1 MTSQDPTNR
10 VTFLSPTDAYL
21 NKELSWLEFNA
32 RVLDEALTQE
42 TPLLERL
49 KFLAIFANNL
59 DEFFMVR
66 VAGLKKMEQELLR
79 ITDSPDGME
88 TSQVLAQIRQR
99 TTELLGVQ
107 YRCLEEKVLPTLA
120 THDIKILDV
129 AGLDPQQRKQLD
141 AYFEAEVSPVLTP
154 LGVDPAHPF
163 PFLSNLSLYLVVVPK
178 HLRAT
183 EGEAGIGFVEIPS
196 ILPRLIPVQT
206 ESPSAA
212 HFILLED
219 LIAANL
225 TSLFFGLEPGD
236 CYTIRVTRNLDYNLL
251 ENKVVDLLKSIQ
263 KEMQNREHQE
273 VVRLEVDATLP
284 EPILS
289 LIKTSLN
296 IHESDV
302 YRVPRPLFIPGL
314 MALHKIP
321 LEHLKDSP
329 FNPRLPPALAGNED
343 IFSVIAKKDLLVHHP
358 YESFYAVTEFLHSA
372 AHDPNVLAIKQ
383 TLYRSAGDSPIIDA
397 LIAAA
402 ENGKQ
407 VTAVIELKA
416 RFDEKNNIIWARRL
430 ERAGVNVVFGFVG
443 LKTHSKAVLV
453 VRREGHR
460 LVRYVHL
467 STGNYNSSTAKLYT
481 DVGFFTSDEAIGRD
495 IAMIFNLITGFDVL
509 TGTHR
514 IKEQQVASQLQKI
527 ALSPVNLKATVL
539 SLIDKEIEYKKK
551 TGTGFIMA
559 KMNSLV
565 DKDIIDALYKAS
577 QAGVKVNLIVRGI
590 CCLRPGVPG
599 ISQNI
604 EVISIIDRFL
614 EHSRIYY
621 FQSGGEHRVY
631 LASAD
636 WMPRN
641 MDRRIEIMWPIEN
654 LEIKARLTG
663 EILRICWAD
672 NVKARH
678 LTADGKYIK
687 RKLRPGEEPV
697 RSQAKFIEIAREGG
711 IQSMPYEIAIRHNP
725 MRKQGQ
731 RPIARKK
738 PKKPGE
744 GTGGHVPH
752 PAGQF
757 SSFSKTH
764 PEPSLT
770 AGSEEVSSPGKQV
783 PKNES

>member
-1 MTSQDPTNR
+1 M
-10 VTFLSPTDAYL
+10 PTDLYI

-32 RVLDEALTQE
+32 RVLDEALIPE
-42 TPLLERL
+42 TPLLEKL

-88 TSQVLAQIRQR
+88 TSAVLAQIRQR
-99 TTELLGVQ
+99 TTELLSTQ
-107 YRCLEEKVLPTLA
+107 YHCLQDTVIPGLSE
-120 THDIKILDV
+120 HDIRILQVPDLSPTQRRH
-129 AGLDPQQRKQLD
+129 LDD
-141 AYFEAEVSPVLTP
+141 YFEAEVSPVLTP

-163 PFLSNLSLYLVVVPK
+163 PFLSNLCLYLVVVPK
-178 HLRAT
+178 HLHAS
-183 EGEAGIGFVEIPS
+183 EGDAGIGFVEIPS
-196 ILPRLIPVQT
+196 ILPRLIPVKS
-206 ESPSAA
+206 EHHGAS
-212 HFILLED
+212 HFVLLED

-273 VVRLEVDATLP
+273 VVRLEVDASLP
-284 EPILS
+284 EPILG
-289 LIKTSLN
+289 LLMTSLG
-296 IHESDV
+296 IGPSDV

-321 LEHLKDSP
+321 LDHLKDPP
-329 FNPRLPPALAGNED
+329 FNPRIPPAMAGNED
-343 IFSVIAKKDLLVHHP
+343 IFAVIAKKDLLVHHP

-443 LKTHSKAVLV
+443 LKTHCKAVLV
-453 VRREGHR
+453 VRREGQR

-467 STGNYNSSTAKLYT
+467 STGNYNSTTAKLYT
-481 DVGFFTSDEAIGRD
+481 DVGFFTASEAIGRD

-509 TGTHR
+509 TGTTR
-514 IKEQQVASQLQKI
+514 VKEQQVASQLKKI
-527 ALSPVNLKATVL
+527 ALSPVNLKEKIL
-539 SLIDKEIEYKKK
+539 SLIEKEIEHKKRS
-551 TGTGFIMA
+551 GTGFIMA

-565 DKDIIDALYKAS
+565 DKQIIDALYKAS
-577 QAGVKVNLIVRGI
+577 QAGVKISLIVRGI
-590 CCLRPGVPG
+590 CCLRPGIPG
-599 ISQNI
+599 LSHNI
-604 EVISIIDRFL
+604 DVISIIDRFL
-614 EHSRIYY
+614 EHSRIFY
-621 FQSGGEHRVY
+621 FQAGGDHQVY

-654 LEIKARLTG
+654 IEIKARLTG
-663 EILRICWAD
+663 EILRVCWTD
-672 NVKARH
+672 NVKARY
-678 LTADGKYIK
+678 LTAEGKYAR
-687 RKLRPGEEPV
+687 RKPKAGEEAV
-697 RSQAKFIEIAREGG
+697 RSQAKFIEIARQGG

-731 RPIARKK
+731 RPIARRK
-738 PKKPGE
+738 PKKPGDSHSPHNSHSQAVS
-744 GTGGHVPH
+744 GAGGASGRAPTDSAADQPSTR
-752 PAGQF
+752 PAG
-757 SSFSKTH
+757 KGET
-764 PEPSLT
+764 
-770 AGSEEVSSPGKQV
+770 
-783 PKNES
+783 

>member
-1 MTSQDPTNR
+1 
-10 VTFLSPTDAYL
+10 
-21 NKELSWLEFNA
+21 
-32 RVLDEALTQE
+32 
-42 TPLLERL
+42 
-49 KFLAIFANNL
+49 
-59 DEFFMVR
+59 
-66 VAGLKKMEQELLR
+66 
-79 ITDSPDGME
+79 
-88 TSQVLAQIRQR
+88 
-99 TTELLGVQ
+99 
-107 YRCLEEKVLPTLA
+107 
-120 THDIKILDV
+120 
-129 AGLDPQQRKQLD
+129 
-141 AYFEAEVSPVLTP
+141 

-178 HLRAT
+178 HVQSP
-183 EGEAGIGFVEIPS
+183 EVGSGIGFVEIPS
-196 ILPRLIPVQT
+196 ILPRLIPIQG
-206 ESPSAA
+206 ESPTTT
-212 HFILLED
+212 HYVLLED
-219 LIAANL
+219 LIASHL
-225 TSLFFGLEPGD
+225 RSLFFGLDPGD

-273 VVRLEVDATLP
+273 VVRLEVDAHLP
-284 EPILS
+284 EPILR
-289 LIKTSLN
+289 LIQSNLN
-296 IHESDV
+296 IGDADI

-314 MALHKIP
+314 MTLHKIN
-321 LEHLKDSP
+321 LETLKDP
-329 FNPRLPPALAGNED
+329 AFNPRLPPALAGNED

-416 RFDEKNNIIWARRL
+416 RFDEKNNITWARRL

-453 VRREGHR
+453 VRREGQK

-467 STGNYNSSTAKLYT
+467 STGNYNSNTAKLYT
-481 DVGFFTSDEAIGRD
+481 DVGFFTSDEDIGRD

-509 TGTHR
+509 TGTTR
-514 IKEQQVASQLQKI
+514 VKEAHVAHQLKKI
-527 ALSPVNLKATVL
+527 ALSPVNMKETIL

-565 DKDIIDALYKAS
+565 DKDIIDRLYRAS
-577 QAGVKVNLIVRGI
+577 GAGVRVQLIVRGI
-590 CCLRPGVPG
+590 CCLRPGLAG

-604 EVISIIDRFL
+604 EVISIVDRFL

-621 FQSGGEHRVY
+621 FHAGGDHRVF

-641 MDRRIEIMWPIEN
+641 MDRRIEIMWPVEN
-654 LEIKARLTG
+654 HEIKARLTG

-672 NVKARH
+672 NVKARI
-678 LTADGKYIK
+678 LNADGTYVR
-687 RKLRPGEEPV
+687 RKLKPDEEV
-697 RSQAKFIEIAREGG
+697 VHSQAKFIKIAREGG

-725 MRKQGQ
+725 MRKHGQ

-744 GTGGHVPH
+744 SSSTSLINNGHNHHSPKEKSDSL
-752 PAGQF
+752 PEA
-757 SSFSKTH
+757 SKEASQIAST
-764 PEPSLT
+764 SKK
-770 AGSEEVSSPGKQV
+770 A
-783 PKNES
+783 ES

>member
-1 MTSQDPTNR
+1 MSSQDTPNR
-10 VTFLSPTDAYL
+10 VTFVNSSDLYL

-32 RVLDEALTQE
+32 RVLDEALTPD

-49 KFLAIFANNL
+49 KFLAIFSNNL

-88 TSQVLAQIRQR
+88 TSQVLGQIRNR
-99 TTELLGVQ
+99 TLELMDVQ
-107 YRCLEEKVLPTLA
+107 YRCLNEHVLPELA
-120 THDIKILDV
+120 THDIKILKV
-129 AGLDPQQRKQLD
+129 SKLSAPQRKHLD
-141 AYFEAEVSPVLTP
+141 EYFDAAVSPVLTP

-163 PFLSNLSLYLVVVPK
+163 PFLSNQSLYLVVVPK
-178 HLRAT
+178 HIHAT
-183 EGEAGIGFVEIPS
+183 EGESGIGFVEIPS
-196 ILPRLIPVQT
+196 ILPRLIPVHSET
-206 ESPSAA
+206 PGAA
-212 HFILLED
+212 HFVLLED

-225 TSLFFGLEPGD
+225 TSLFFGLEPGA

-273 VVRLEVDATLP
+273 VVRLEVDARLP
-284 EPILS
+284 EPILN

-296 IHESDV
+296 IAESDV
-302 YRVPRPLFIPGL
+302 YRIPRPLFIPGL

-329 FNPRLPPALAGNED
+329 FNPRLPPALAGSED

-467 STGNYNSSTAKLYT
+467 STGNYNSNTAKLYT

-509 TGTHR
+509 TGTTR
-514 IKEQQVASQLQKI
+514 VKETQVANQLTKI
-527 ALSPVNLKATVL
+527 ALSPVNLKETVIG
-539 SLIDKEIEYKKK
+539 LIDKEIEHKKK
-551 TGTGFIMA
+551 SGTGFIMA

-565 DKDIIDALYKAS
+565 DKDIIDALYRAS
-577 QAGVKVNLIVRGI
+577 QAGVKVSLIVRGI
-590 CCLRPGVPG
+590 CCLRPGIQG

-614 EHSRIYY
+614 EHSRIFY

-663 EILRICWAD
+663 EILRICWSD
-672 NVKARH
+672 NVKARY
-678 LTADGKYIK
+678 LTHDGKYLR
-687 RKLRPGEEPV
+687 RKPKQGEETI
-697 RSQAKFIEIAREGG
+697 RSQAKFIEIARAGG

-725 MRKQGQ
+725 MSKQGQ

-738 PKKPGE
+738 PKKPGDMTSIE
-744 GTGGHVPH
+744 ASHHTDQATAPSKGSQDQ
-752 PAGQF
+752 PAPAPPVTNTIK
-757 SSFSKTH
+757 SD
-764 PEPSLT
+764 
-770 AGSEEVSSPGKQV
+770 
-783 PKNES
+783 